1 MEQNKKMYGEIFK
14 EREYRKLIFAT
25 VINRFGDSVD
35 AIAFT
40 WLVYQITHSAAWSA
54 IVFALNTLPNVV
66 VQPFAG
72 AIVEKMNKKHVIIAT
87 HLLRA
92 VIITLFA
99 LLYRAGLVNALVMA
113 IFTLVITTVESF
125 NLPATSAFTIQVVK
139 KEHMTC
145 GMSLNSMLGGAASLA
160 GTGAAGVIIAT
171 AGVFAAMM
179 IDVVT
184 FAVAAVLIS
193 AMKAGRAK
201 VTEVARNEAS
211 KTTSEAG
218 ETENKEQSKI
228 EFFLDGFRYVASS
241 RVICNYGLLAVALNF
256 MLIPINAL
264 QAPIAGEI
272 FKMGGEILSI
282 AGVFAAIGGIAGSAL
297 VPILSQKLS
306 PLKMIMLGTSLL
318 GAGMLGIALGGVFVG
333 NNIACYVDV
342 AASFFI
348 MMVAASIIGGT
359 INIQFMKNADPK
371 YIARAA
377 AVMGACGTACMPV
390 GSLLLSAVIT
400 KISTEVILVLCVI
413 FAIAILAIL
422 VFVKPQM
429 EIEEGS
435 LGIKDEKV
443 SAGLGHQAGILG
455 NSIAEMKA
463 L

>member
-1 MEQNKKMYGEIFK
+1 MEQNRKMYGEIIK
-14 EREYRKLIFAT
+14 EHEYRKLIFAT

-72 AIVEKMNKKHVIIAT
+72 AIVEKMNKKYVIVAT

-125 NLPATSAFTIQVVK
+125 NLPATSAFTMQVVK

-145 GMSLNSMLGGAASLA
+145 GMSLNSMLSSAASLA
-160 GTGAAGVIIAT
+160 GTGAAGIIIAT
-171 AGVFAAMM
+171 AGVSTAMM

-184 FAVAAVLIS
+184 FAVAAALIG
-193 AMKAGRAK
+193 AMKAGRVAI
-201 VTEVARNEAS
+201 TEAAQNEAS
-211 KTTSEAG
+211 KTTSATG
-218 ETENKEQSKI
+218 ETENKIEQSKI

-264 QAPIAGEI
+264 QAPIASEI

-282 AGVFAAIGGIAGSAL
+282 AGAFAAIGGIAGSAF
-297 VPILSQKLS
+297 VPVLSQKLS
-306 PLKMIMLGTSLL
+306 PLKMIMFGTSLL
-318 GAGMLGIALGGVFVG
+318 AAGMLGMACGGVLAG

-390 GSLLLSAVIT
+390 GSLLLSAVVT
-400 KISTEVILVLCVI
+400 KVSTEVILVFCVI
-413 FAIAILAIL
+413 FTIAILAIL

-435 LGIKDEKV
+435 IGIKNEKV
-443 SAGLGHQAGILG
+443 SANLV
-455 NSIAEMKA
+455 
-463 L
+463 

>member
-1 MEQNKKMYGEIFK
+1 MKTSMEASDMEQNRKMYWEIIK

-72 AIVEKMNKKHVIIAT
+72 AIVEKMDKKHVIVAT

-113 IFTLVITTVESF
+113 IFTLIITTVESF

-145 GMSLNSMLGGAASLA
+145 GMSLNSMLSSAASLA

-171 AGVFAAMM
+171 AGVTTAMM

-184 FAVAAVLIS
+184 FGVAAVLIS
-193 AMKAGRAK
+193 AMKAGRVAI
-201 VTEVARNEAS
+201 TEAAQNEAS
-211 KTTSEAG
+211 KTKSEAG
-218 ETENKEQSKI
+218 ETENKKEQSKI
-228 EFFLDGFRYVASS
+228 EFFLDGFRYVANS

-264 QAPIAGEI
+264 QAPIASEI

-282 AGVFAAIGGIAGSAL
+282 AGAFAAIGGIAGSAF
-297 VPILSQKLS
+297 VPVLSQKLS
-306 PLKMIMLGTSLL
+306 PLKMIMFGTSLL
-318 GAGMLGIALGGVFVG
+318 GAGMLGMACGGVFAG

-342 AASFFI
+342 AVSFFI

-390 GSLLLSAVIT
+390 GSLLLSAVVT
-400 KISTEVILVLCVI
+400 KVSTGAILVFCVI

-435 LGIKDEKV
+435 LGIKNEKV
-443 SAGLGHQAGILG
+443 SASLG
-455 NSIAEMKA
+455 
-463 L
+463 

>member
-1 MEQNKKMYGEIFK
+1 MEQNRKMYGEIIK
-14 EREYRKLIFAT
+14 EHEYRKMIFAT

-72 AIVEKMNKKHVIIAT
+72 AIVEKMNKKHVIVAT

-92 VIITLFA
+92 VIIILFV

-125 NLPATSAFTIQVVK
+125 NLPATSAFTMQVVK

-145 GMSLNSMLGGAASLA
+145 GMSLNSMLSSAASLA
-160 GTGAAGVIIAT
+160 GTGAAGMIIAT
-171 AGVFAAMM
+171 AGVSTAMM

-184 FAVAAVLIS
+184 FAVAAALIG
-193 AMKAGRAK
+193 AMKARSVAI
-201 VTEVARNEAS
+201 TEATQNEAS
-211 KTTSEAG
+211 KTTSATG
-218 ETENKEQSKI
+218 ETENKIEQSKI

-256 MLIPINAL
+256 MVIPINAL
-264 QAPIAGEI
+264 QAPIASEI
-272 FKMGGEILSI
+272 FRMGGEILSI
-282 AGVFAAIGGIAGSAL
+282 AGAFAAIGGIAGSAF
-297 VPILSQKLS
+297 VPVLSQKLS
-306 PLKMIMLGTSLL
+306 PLKMIMFGTSLL
-318 GAGMLGIALGGVFVG
+318 AAGMLGMACGGVFAG

-390 GSLLLSAVIT
+390 GSLLLSAVVT
-400 KISTEVILVLCVI
+400 KVSTGAILVFCVI

-435 LGIKDEKV
+435 LGIKNEKV
-443 SAGLGHQAGILG
+443 SASLG
-455 NSIAEMKA
+455 
-463 L
+463 

>member
-1 MEQNKKMYGEIFK
+1 MEQNRKMYGEIFK

-72 AIVEKMNKKHVIIAT
+72 AIVEKMNKKHVIVAT

-125 NLPATSAFTIQVVK
+125 NLPATSAFTMQVVK

-145 GMSLNSMLGGAASLA
+145 GMSLNSMLSSAASLA
-160 GTGAAGVIIAT
+160 GTGAAGIIIAT
-171 AGVFAAMM
+171 AGVSIAMM

-184 FAVAAVLIS
+184 FAVAAALVG
-193 AMKAGRAK
+193 AMKAGRVAI
-201 VTEVARNEAS
+201 TEAAQNEAS
-211 KTTSEAG
+211 KTTSATG
-218 ETENKEQSKI
+218 ETENKIEQSKI

-264 QAPIAGEI
+264 QAPIASEI
-272 FKMGGEILSI
+272 FNMGGEILSI
-282 AGVFAAIGGIAGSAL
+282 AGAFAAIGGIAGSAL
-297 VPILSQKLS
+297 IPVLSQKLS
-306 PLKMIMLGTSLL
+306 PLKMIMFGTSLL
-318 GAGMLGIALGGVFVG
+318 AAGMLGMACGGVFAG
-333 NNIACYVDV
+333 NNIVCYVDV

-390 GSLLLSAVIT
+390 GSLLLSAVVT
-400 KISTEVILVLCVI
+400 KVSTGAILVFCVI

-422 VFVKPQM
+422 VFAKPQM

-435 LGIKDEKV
+435 LGIKNEKV
-443 SAGLGHQAGILG
+443 SANLV
-455 NSIAEMKA
+455 
-463 L
+463 

>member
-1 MEQNKKMYGEIFK
+1 MEQNRKMYGEIIK
-14 EREYRKLIFAT
+14 EHEYRKLIFAT

-72 AIVEKMNKKHVIIAT
+72 AIVEKMNKKHVIVAT

-92 VIITLFA
+92 VIIILFV
-99 LLYRAGLVNALVMA
+99 LLYRAGLVNALIMA

-125 NLPATSAFTIQVVK
+125 NLPATSAFTMQVVK

-145 GMSLNSMLGGAASLA
+145 GMSLNSMLSSAASLA
-160 GTGAAGVIIAT
+160 GTGAAGMIIAT
-171 AGVFAAMM
+171 AGVSTAMM

-184 FAVAAVLIS
+184 FAVAAALIG
-193 AMKAGRAK
+193 AMKARSVAI
-201 VTEVARNEAS
+201 TEATQNEAS
-211 KTTSEAG
+211 KTTSATG
-218 ETENKEQSKI
+218 ETENKIEQSKI

-264 QAPIAGEI
+264 QAPIASEI
-272 FKMGGEILSI
+272 FRMGGEILSI
-282 AGVFAAIGGIAGSAL
+282 AGAFAAIGGIAGSAF
-297 VPILSQKLS
+297 VPVLSQKLS
-306 PLKMIMLGTSLL
+306 PLKMIMFGTSLL
-318 GAGMLGIALGGVFVG
+318 AAGMLGMACGGVFAG

-377 AVMGACGTACMPV
+377 AVMGACGSACMPV
-390 GSLLLSAVIT
+390 GSLLLSAVVT
-400 KISTEVILVLCVI
+400 KVSTGAILVFCVI

-435 LGIKDEKV
+435 LGIKNEKV
-443 SAGLGHQAGILG
+443 SASLG
-455 NSIAEMKA
+455 
-463 L
+463 

>member
-1 MEQNKKMYGEIFK
+1 MEQNRKMYGEIFK

-40 WLVYQITHSAAWSA
+40 WLVYLITKSAAWSA

-72 AIVEKMNKKHVIIAT
+72 AIVEKMDKKNVIVAT

-99 LLYRAGLVNALVMA
+99 FFYRAGLVNAPVMA

-125 NLPATSAFTIQVVK
+125 NLPATSAFTLQVVK

-145 GMSLNSMLGGAASLA
+145 GMSLNSMLSSAASLA
-160 GTGAAGVIIAT
+160 GTGVAGVIIAT
-171 AGVFAAMM
+171 AGVSVAMM

-184 FAVAAVLIS
+184 FAVAAMLIS
-193 AMKAGRAK
+193 AMKAGKTAI
-201 VTEVARNEAS
+201 TEAAPNEVS
-211 KTTSEAG
+211 KEKSATE
-218 ETENKEQSKI
+218 ETENKKEQSKI

-272 FKMGGEILSI
+272 FRMGGEILSI
-282 AGVFAAIGGIAGSAL
+282 AGAFAAIGGIAGSAL
-297 VPILSQKLS
+297 VPVLSQKLS
-306 PLKMIMLGTSLL
+306 PLKMTMLGTSLL
-318 GAGMLGIALGGVFVG
+318 GAGMLGMACGGVFAG

-359 INIQFMKNADPK
+359 INIQFMKNADPE
-371 YIARAA
+371 YIARAS
-377 AVMGACGTACMPV
+377 AVMGACGAACMPV
-390 GSLLLSAVIT
+390 GSLLLSAVVT
-400 KISTEVILVLCVI
+400 RVSTEAILVFCVV
-413 FAIAILAIL
+413 FTIAILAIL
-422 VFVKPQM
+422 VFAKPQM

-435 LGIKDEKV
+435 LGIKNEKV
-443 SAGLGHQAGILG
+443 SADLG
-455 NSIAEMKA
+455 
-463 L
+463 

>member
-1 MEQNKKMYGEIFK
+1 MKTSKEASDMEQNRKMYGEIIK

-66 VQPFAG
+66 IQPFAG
-72 AIVEKMNKKHVIIAT
+72 AIVEKMDKKHVIVAT

-99 LLYRAGLVNALVMA
+99 FLYRAGLVNALVMA

-125 NLPATSAFTIQVVK
+125 NLPATSAFTMQVVK

-145 GMSLNSMLGGAASLA
+145 GMSLNSMLSSAASLA
-160 GTGAAGVIIAT
+160 GTGAAGMIIAT
-171 AGVFAAMM
+171 AGVSTAMM
-179 IDVVT
+179 IDVIT
-184 FAVAAVLIS
+184 FGVAAVLIS
-193 AMKAGRAK
+193 AIKAGRAK
-201 VTEVARNEAS
+201 VTEAAQNEAS
-211 KTTSEAG
+211 KTTSATG
-218 ETENKEQSKI
+218 ETENKIEQSKI

-264 QAPIAGEI
+264 QAPIASEI

-282 AGVFAAIGGIAGSAL
+282 AGAFAAIGGIAGSAL
-297 VPILSQKLS
+297 VPVLSQKLS

-318 GAGMLGIALGGVFVG
+318 GAGTLGMACGGVFAG

-348 MMVAASIIGGT
+348 MMVAASTIGGT

-390 GSLLLSAVIT
+390 GSLLLSVVVT
-400 KISTEVILVLCVI
+400 KVSTEAILVFCVI

-422 VFVKPQM
+422 VFAKPQM

-435 LGIKDEKV
+435 LGIKNEKV
-443 SAGLGHQAGILG
+443 SANLV
-455 NSIAEMKA
+455 
-463 L
+463 

>member
-1 MEQNKKMYGEIFK
+1 MEQNRKMYGEIIK

-72 AIVEKMNKKHVIIAT
+72 AIVEKMDKKHVIVAT

-125 NLPATSAFTIQVVK
+125 NLPATSAFTMQVVK
-139 KEHMTC
+139 KERMTC
-145 GMSLNSMLGGAASLA
+145 GMSLNSMLSSAASLA

-171 AGVFAAMM
+171 AGVSTAMM

-184 FAVAAVLIS
+184 FAVAAALIS

-201 VTEVARNEAS
+201 VTEAAQNEAS
-211 KTTSEAG
+211 KTTSATG
-218 ETENKEQSKI
+218 GTENKIEQSKI

-264 QAPIAGEI
+264 QAPIASEI

-282 AGVFAAIGGIAGSAL
+282 AGAFAAIGGIAGSAL
-297 VPILSQKLS
+297 VPVLSQKLS

-318 GAGMLGIALGGVFVG
+318 GTGMFGMACGGVFAG

-342 AASFFI
+342 AVSFFI

-377 AVMGACGTACMPV
+377 AVMGACGEACMPV
-390 GSLLLSAVIT
+390 GSLLLSVVVT
-400 KISTEVILVLCVI
+400 KVSTEAILVFCVI

-422 VFVKPQM
+422 VFAKPQM

-435 LGIKDEKV
+435 LGIKNEKV
-443 SAGLGHQAGILG
+443 SASLG
-455 NSIAEMKA
+455 
-463 L
+463 

>member
-1 MEQNKKMYGEIFK
+1 MEQNRKMYGEIIK
-14 EREYRKLIFAT
+14 EHEYRKLIFAT

-72 AIVEKMNKKHVIIAT
+72 AIVEKMNKKHVIVAT

-92 VIITLFA
+92 VIIILFV

-125 NLPATSAFTIQVVK
+125 NLPATSAFTMQVVK

-145 GMSLNSMLGGAASLA
+145 GMSLNSMLSSAASLA
-160 GTGAAGVIIAT
+160 GTGAAGMIIAT
-171 AGVFAAMM
+171 AGVSTAMM

-184 FAVAAVLIS
+184 FAVAAALIG
-193 AMKAGRAK
+193 AMKARSVAI
-201 VTEVARNEAS
+201 TEATQNEAS
-211 KTTSEAG
+211 KTTSATG
-218 ETENKEQSKI
+218 ETENKIEQSKI

-264 QAPIAGEI
+264 QAPIASEI
-272 FKMGGEILSI
+272 FRMGGEILSI
-282 AGVFAAIGGIAGSAL
+282 AGAFAAIGGIAGSAF
-297 VPILSQKLS
+297 VPVLSQKLS
-306 PLKMIMLGTSLL
+306 PLKMIMFGTSLL
-318 GAGMLGIALGGVFVG
+318 AAGMLGMACGGVFAG

-390 GSLLLSAVIT
+390 GSLLLSAVVT
-400 KISTEVILVLCVI
+400 KVSTGAILVFCVI

-435 LGIKDEKV
+435 LGIKNEKV
-443 SAGLGHQAGILG
+443 SASLG
-455 NSIAEMKA
+455 
-463 L
+463 

>member
-1 MEQNKKMYGEIFK
+1 MEQNRKMYGEIIK

-72 AIVEKMNKKHVIIAT
+72 AIVEKMNKKHVIVAT

-92 VIITLFA
+92 VIIILFV
-99 LLYRAGLVNALVMA
+99 LIYRAGLVNALVMA

-125 NLPATSAFTIQVVK
+125 NLPATSAFTMQVVK

-145 GMSLNSMLGGAASLA
+145 GMSLNSMLSSAASLA

-171 AGVFAAMM
+171 AGVSTAMM

-184 FAVAAVLIS
+184 FGVAAVLIS

-201 VTEVARNEAS
+201 VTEAAQNEAS
-211 KTTSEAG
+211 KTTSATG
-218 ETENKEQSKI
+218 ETENKIEQSKI

-264 QAPIAGEI
+264 QAPIASEI
-272 FKMGGEILSI
+272 FRMGGEILSI
-282 AGVFAAIGGIAGSAL
+282 AGAFAAIGGIAGSAL
-297 VPILSQKLS
+297 VPVLSQKLS

-318 GAGMLGIALGGVFVG
+318 GAGMLGMACGGVLAG

-390 GSLLLSAVIT
+390 GSLLLSAVVT
-400 KISTEVILVLCVI
+400 KVSTEAILVFCVI

-435 LGIKDEKV
+435 LGIKNEKV
-443 SAGLGHQAGILG
+443 SANLV
-455 NSIAEMKA
+455 
-463 L
+463 

>member
-1 MEQNKKMYGEIFK
+1 MEQNRKMYGEIIK

-72 AIVEKMNKKHVIIAT
+72 AIVEKMNKKHVIVAT

-92 VIITLFA
+92 VIIILFV

-125 NLPATSAFTIQVVK
+125 NLPATSAFTMQVVK

-145 GMSLNSMLGGAASLA
+145 GMSLNSMLSSAASLA
-160 GTGAAGVIIAT
+160 GTGAAGMIIAT
-171 AGVFAAMM
+171 AGVTTAMM

-184 FAVAAVLIS
+184 FGVAAALIG
-193 AMKAGRAK
+193 AMKARSVAI
-201 VTEVARNEAS
+201 TEATQNEAS
-211 KTTSEAG
+211 KTTSATG
-218 ETENKEQSKI
+218 ETENKIEQSKI

-264 QAPIAGEI
+264 QAPIASEI
-272 FKMGGEILSI
+272 FRMGGEILSI
-282 AGVFAAIGGIAGSAL
+282 AGAFAAIGGIAGSAF
-297 VPILSQKLS
+297 VPVLSQKLS
-306 PLKMIMLGTSLL
+306 PLKMIMFGTSLL
-318 GAGMLGIALGGVFVG
+318 AAGMLGMACGGVFAG

-390 GSLLLSAVIT
+390 GSLLLSAVVT
-400 KISTEVILVLCVI
+400 KVSTGAILVFCVI

-429 EIEEGS
+429 EIEEGY
-435 LGIKDEKV
+435 LRIKNEKV
-443 SAGLGHQAGILG
+443 SASLG
-455 NSIAEMKA
+455 
-463 L
+463 

>member
-1 MEQNKKMYGEIFK
+1 MEQNKKMYGEIIK

-25 VINRFGDSVD
+25 VVNRFGDSVD

-72 AIVEKMNKKHVIIAT
+72 AIVEKMDKKHVIVAT

-145 GMSLNSMLGGAASLA
+145 GMSLNSMLSSAASLA

-171 AGVFAAMM
+171 AGVSAAMM

-184 FAVAAVLIS
+184 FGVAAVLIS

-201 VTEVARNEAS
+201 VIEEAQNEAS
-211 KTTSEAG
+211 KTKPAIG
-218 ETENKEQSKI
+218 ETENKKEQSKI
-228 EFFLDGFRYVASS
+228 EFFLDGFRYVANS

-264 QAPIAGEI
+264 QAPIAREI

-282 AGVFAAIGGIAGSAL
+282 AGAFAAIGGIAGSAL
-297 VPILSQKLS
+297 VPVLSQKLS

-318 GAGMLGIALGGVFVG
+318 GAGMLGMACGGVFVG

-342 AASFFI
+342 AASFFV

-377 AVMGACGTACMPV
+377 AVMGACGEACMPV
-390 GSLLLSAVIT
+390 GSLLLSAVVT
-400 KISTEVILVLCVI
+400 KVSIEAILVFCVI

-435 LGIKDEKV
+435 LGIKNEKV
-443 SAGLGHQAGILG
+443 SANLV
-455 NSIAEMKA
+455 
-463 L
+463 

>member
-1 MEQNKKMYGEIFK
+1 MKTSKEASDMEQNRKMYGEIIK

-72 AIVEKMNKKHVIIAT
+72 AIVEKMDKKHVIVAT
-87 HLLRA
+87 HLFRA

-125 NLPATSAFTIQVVK
+125 NLPATSAFTMQVVK

-145 GMSLNSMLGGAASLA
+145 GMSLNSMLSSAASLA

-171 AGVFAAMM
+171 AGVSTAMM

-184 FAVAAVLIS
+184 FAVAAALIG

-201 VTEVARNEAS
+201 VTEAAQNEAS
-211 KTTSEAG
+211 KITSATG
-218 ETENKEQSKI
+218 ETENKIEQSKI

-264 QAPIAGEI
+264 QAPIASEI

-282 AGVFAAIGGIAGSAL
+282 AGAFAAIGGIAGSAL
-297 VPILSQKLS
+297 VPVLSQKLS

-318 GAGMLGIALGGVFVG
+318 GAGMLGMACGGVFVG

-348 MMVAASIIGGT
+348 MMVAASTIGGT

-377 AVMGACGTACMPV
+377 AVMGACGEACMPV
-390 GSLLLSAVIT
+390 GSLLLSAVVT
-400 KISTEVILVLCVI
+400 KVSTEAILVFCVI

-422 VFVKPQM
+422 VFAKPQM

-435 LGIKDEKV
+435 LGIKNEKV
-443 SAGLGHQAGILG
+443 SASLG
-455 NSIAEMKA
+455 
-463 L
+463 

>member
-1 MEQNKKMYGEIFK
+1 MEQNRKMYGEIIK

-72 AIVEKMNKKHVIIAT
+72 AIVEKMDKKHVIIAT

-92 VIITLFA
+92 VIITLFV

-125 NLPATSAFTIQVVK
+125 NLPATSAFTMQVVK

-145 GMSLNSMLGGAASLA
+145 GMSLNSMLSSAASLA

-171 AGVFAAMM
+171 AGVTTAMM

-184 FAVAAVLIS
+184 FGVAAVLIS

-201 VTEVARNEAS
+201 VTEAAQNEAS

-218 ETENKEQSKI
+218 ETENKKEQSKI

-264 QAPIAGEI
+264 QAPIASEI

-282 AGVFAAIGGIAGSAL
+282 AGAFAAIGGIAGSAF
-297 VPILSQKLS
+297 VPVLSQKLS
-306 PLKMIMLGTSLL
+306 PLKMIMFGTSLL
-318 GAGMLGIALGGVFVG
+318 GAGMLGMACGGVFAG

-390 GSLLLSAVIT
+390 GSLLLSAVVT
-400 KISTEVILVLCVI
+400 KVSTGAILVFCVI

-435 LGIKDEKV
+435 LRIKNEKV
-443 SAGLGHQAGILG
+443 SASLG
-455 NSIAEMKA
+455 
-463 L
+463 

>member
-1 MEQNKKMYGEIFK
+1 MEQNKKMYGEIIK

-72 AIVEKMNKKHVIIAT
+72 AIVEKMDKKHVIVAT

-145 GMSLNSMLGGAASLA
+145 GMSLNSMLSSAASLA

-171 AGVFAAMM
+171 AGVTTAMM

-184 FAVAAVLIS
+184 FGVAAVLIS
-193 AMKAGRAK
+193 AMKAGRVAI
-201 VTEVARNEAS
+201 TEAAQNEAS

-218 ETENKEQSKI
+218 ETENKKEQSKI
-228 EFFLDGFRYVASS
+228 EFFLDGFRYVANS

-264 QAPIAGEI
+264 QAPIASEI

-282 AGVFAAIGGIAGSAL
+282 AGAFAAIGGIAGSAL
-297 VPILSQKLS
+297 VPVLSQKLS

-318 GAGMLGIALGGVFVG
+318 GAGMLGMACGGVFVG

-342 AASFFI
+342 AASFFV

-390 GSLLLSAVIT
+390 GSLLLSAVVT
-400 KISTEVILVLCVI
+400 KVSTGAILVFCVI

-435 LGIKDEKV
+435 LGIKNEKV
-443 SAGLGHQAGILG
+443 SANLV
-455 NSIAEMKA
+455 
-463 L
+463 

>member
-72 AIVEKMNKKHVIIAT
+72 AIVEKMNKKHVIVAT
-87 HLLRA
+87 HILRA

-99 LLYRAGLVNALVMA
+99 LLYKAGIANALIMA

-125 NLPATSAFTIQVVK
+125 NLPATTAFTIQVVK

-145 GMSLNSMLGGAASLA
+145 GMSLNSMLSSAASLA

-171 AGVFAAMM
+171 TGVTSAMM
-179 IDVVT
+179 IDVAT
-184 FAVAAVLIS
+184 FAVAAVLIG
-193 AMKAGRAK
+193 AMKAGKAAQK
-201 VTEVARNEAS
+201 ELEKTALQNEPQNASSQNEAPES
-211 KTTSEAG
+211 AP
-218 ETENKEQSKI
+218 ENKASANAKEQSKL
-228 EFFLDGFRYVASS
+228 EFFLDGFKYVASS

-264 QAPIAGEI
+264 QAPIASEI

-282 AGVFAAIGGIAGSAL
+282 AGAFAAIGGIAGSAL
-297 VPILSQKLS
+297 VPVLSQKLS
-306 PLKMIMLGTSLL
+306 PLKMIMLGTAML
-318 GAGMLGIALGGVFVG
+318 GLGMLGIACGGFFVG
-333 NNIACYVDV
+333 NSITCYIDV
-342 AASFFI
+342 AVSFFI
-348 MMVAASIIGGT
+348 MMVAASTIGGP

-371 YIARAA
+371 
-377 AVMGACGTACMPV
+377 
-390 GSLLLSAVIT
+390 
-400 KISTEVILVLCVI
+400 
-413 FAIAILAIL
+413 
-422 VFVKPQM
+422 
-429 EIEEGS
+429 
-435 LGIKDEKV
+435 
-443 SAGLGHQAGILG
+443 
-455 NSIAEMKA
+455 
-463 L
+463 

>member
-1 MEQNKKMYGEIFK
+1 MEQNKKMYGEIIK

-72 AIVEKMNKKHVIIAT
+72 AIVEKMDKKHVIVAT

-145 GMSLNSMLGGAASLA
+145 GMSLNSMLSSAASLA

-171 AGVFAAMM
+171 AGVSAAMM
-179 IDVVT
+179 IDVIT
-184 FAVAAVLIS
+184 FGVAAVLIS
-193 AMKAGRAK
+193 AMKAGRVAI
-201 VTEVARNEAS
+201 TEAAQNEAS

-218 ETENKEQSKI
+218 ETENKKEQSKI
-228 EFFLDGFRYVASS
+228 EFFLDGFRYVANS

-264 QAPIAGEI
+264 QAPIASEI

-282 AGVFAAIGGIAGSAL
+282 AGAFAAIGGIAGSAL
-297 VPILSQKLS
+297 VPVLSQKLS

-318 GAGMLGIALGGVFVG
+318 GAGMLGMACGGVFVG

-342 AASFFI
+342 AASFFV

-390 GSLLLSAVIT
+390 GSLLLSAVVT
-400 KISTEVILVLCVI
+400 KVSTGAILVFCVI

-435 LGIKDEKV
+435 LGIKNEKV
-443 SAGLGHQAGILG
+443 SASLG
-455 NSIAEMKA
+455 
-463 L
+463 

>member
-1 MEQNKKMYGEIFK
+1 MEQNRKMYGEIIK

-72 AIVEKMNKKHVIIAT
+72 AIVEKMNKKHVIVAT

-92 VIITLFA
+92 VIITLFV

-145 GMSLNSMLGGAASLA
+145 GMSLNSMLSSAASLA

-171 AGVFAAMM
+171 AGVSAAMM

-184 FAVAAVLIS
+184 FGVAAVLIS

-201 VTEVARNEAS
+201 VTETAQNEAS

-218 ETENKEQSKI
+218 EKENKKEQSKI

-264 QAPIAGEI
+264 QAPIASEI

-282 AGVFAAIGGIAGSAL
+282 AGAFAAIGGIAGSAF
-297 VPILSQKLS
+297 VPVLSQKLS
-306 PLKMIMLGTSLL
+306 PLKMIMFGTSLL
-318 GAGMLGIALGGVFVG
+318 GAGMLGMACGGVFVG

-390 GSLLLSAVIT
+390 GSLLLSAVVT
-400 KISTEVILVLCVI
+400 KVSTEAILVFCVI

-435 LGIKDEKV
+435 LRIKNEKV
-443 SAGLGHQAGILG
+443 SASLG
-455 NSIAEMKA
+455 
-463 L
+463 

>member
-1 MEQNKKMYGEIFK
+1 MEQNRKMYGEIIK

-66 VQPFAG
+66 IQPFAG
-72 AIVEKMNKKHVIIAT
+72 AIVEKMDKKHVIVAT

-99 LLYRAGLVNALVMA
+99 FLYRAGLVNALAMA

-125 NLPATSAFTIQVVK
+125 NLPATSAFTMQVVK

-145 GMSLNSMLGGAASLA
+145 GMSLNSMLSSAASLA

-171 AGVFAAMM
+171 AGVSTAMM

-184 FAVAAVLIS
+184 FGAAAVLIS

-201 VTEVARNEAS
+201 VTEAAQNEAS
-211 KTTSEAG
+211 KTTSATG
-218 ETENKEQSKI
+218 ETENKIEQSKI

-264 QAPIAGEI
+264 QAPIASEI

-282 AGVFAAIGGIAGSAL
+282 AGAFAAIGGIAGSAL
-297 VPILSQKLS
+297 VPVLSQKLS

-318 GAGMLGIALGGVFVG
+318 GAGMLGMVCGGVFAG

-390 GSLLLSAVIT
+390 GSLLLSAVVT
-400 KISTEVILVLCVI
+400 KVSTGAILVFCVI

-422 VFVKPQM
+422 VFAKPQM

-435 LGIKDEKV
+435 LGIKNEKV
-443 SAGLGHQAGILG
+443 SANLV
-455 NSIAEMKA
+455 
-463 L
+463 

>member
-1 MEQNKKMYGEIFK
+1 MKTSKEASGMEQNKKMYGEILK
-14 EREYRKLIFAT
+14 EREYRKLIFAA

-72 AIVEKMNKKHVIIAT
+72 AIVEKLNKKHVIVAT
-87 HLLRA
+87 HILRA
-92 VIITLFA
+92 AIITLFA
-99 LLYRAGLVNALVMA
+99 ILYKAGMVNALIMA
-113 IFTLVITTVESF
+113 IFTLIITTVESF
-125 NLPATSAFTIQVVK
+125 NLPATSAFTLQVVK

-145 GMSLNSMLGGAASLA
+145 GMSLNSMLSSAASLA

-171 AGVFAAMM
+171 AGVSTAMM

-184 FAVAAVLIS
+184 FVLAAVLIG
-193 AMKAGRAK
+193 AMKTGLAAQK
-201 VTEVARNEAS
+201 KEAEAS
-211 KTTSEAG
+211 IQKNAPEDK
-218 ETENKEQSKI
+218 KEESKL
-228 EFFLDGFRYVASS
+228 EFFLDGFKYVASS

-264 QAPIAGEI
+264 QAPIASEI
-272 FKMGGEILSI
+272 FQMGGEILSI
-282 AGVFAAIGGIAGSAL
+282 AGAFAAIGGIAGSAL
-297 VPILSQKLS
+297 VPVLSQKLS
-306 PLKMIMLGTSLL
+306 PLKMIMLGTAAL
-318 GAGMLGIALGGVFVG
+318 GAGMFGIACGGFFAG
-333 NNIACYVDV
+333 NNIVCYVDV

-390 GSLLLSAVIT
+390 GSILLSAVVA
-400 KISTEVILVLCVI
+400 KVSTESILIFCVI
-413 FAIAILAIL
+413 FAVAVFAVLAL
-422 VFVKPQM
+422 AKPQM

-435 LGIKDEKV
+435 LGIDNEKF
-443 SAGLGHQAGILG
+443 SA
-455 NSIAEMKA
+455 SIG
-463 L
+463 

>member
-1 MEQNKKMYGEIFK
+1 MEQNRKMYGEIIK

-72 AIVEKMNKKHVIIAT
+72 AIVEKMDKKHVIVAT

-99 LLYRAGLVNALVMA
+99 LLYRAGLVNALAMA

-125 NLPATSAFTIQVVK
+125 NLPATSAFTMQVVK

-145 GMSLNSMLGGAASLA
+145 GMSLNSMLSSAASLA

-171 AGVFAAMM
+171 AGVSTAMM

-184 FAVAAVLIS
+184 FAVAAALIS
-193 AMKAGRAK
+193 AMKAGRVK
-201 VTEVARNEAS
+201 VTEAAQNEAS

-218 ETENKEQSKI
+218 ETENKKEQSKI

-264 QAPIAGEI
+264 QAPIASEI

-282 AGVFAAIGGIAGSAL
+282 AGAFAAIGGIAGSAL
-297 VPILSQKLS
+297 VPVLSQKLS

-318 GAGMLGIALGGVFVG
+318 GAGMLGMACGGVFVG

-348 MMVAASIIGGT
+348 MMVAASTIGGT

-390 GSLLLSAVIT
+390 GSFLLSAVVT
-400 KISTEVILVLCVI
+400 KVSTEAILVFCVI

-422 VFVKPQM
+422 VFAKPQM

-435 LGIKDEKV
+435 LGIKNEKV
-443 SAGLGHQAGILG
+443 SASLG
-455 NSIAEMKA
+455 
-463 L
+463 

>member
-1 MEQNKKMYGEIFK
+1 MEQNRKMYGEIIK

-72 AIVEKMNKKHVIIAT
+72 AIVEKMDKKHVIVAT

-145 GMSLNSMLGGAASLA
+145 GMSLNSMLSSAVSLA

-171 AGVFAAMM
+171 AGVTAAMM

-184 FAVAAVLIS
+184 FGVAAVLIS

-201 VTEVARNEAS
+201 VTEATQNEAS
-211 KTTSEAG
+211 KTTSGAG
-218 ETENKEQSKI
+218 EKENKKEQSKI
-228 EFFLDGFRYVASS
+228 EFFLDGFRYVAGS

-264 QAPIAGEI
+264 QAPIASEI

-282 AGVFAAIGGIAGSAL
+282 AGAFAAIGGIAGSAL
-297 VPILSQKLS
+297 VPVLSQKLS

-318 GAGMLGIALGGVFVG
+318 GAGMLGMACGGVFAG

-390 GSLLLSAVIT
+390 GSLLLSAVVT
-400 KISTEVILVLCVI
+400 KVSTEAILVFCVI

-435 LGIKDEKV
+435 LGIKNEKV
-443 SAGLGHQAGILG
+443 SASLG
-455 NSIAEMKA
+455 
-463 L
+463 

>member
-1 MEQNKKMYGEIFK
+1 MEQNRKMYGEIIK

-66 VQPFAG
+66 IQPFAG
-72 AIVEKMNKKHVIIAT
+72 AIVEKMDKKHVIVAT

-99 LLYRAGLVNALVMA
+99 FLYRAGLVNALAMA

-125 NLPATSAFTIQVVK
+125 NLPATSAFTMQVVK

-145 GMSLNSMLGGAASLA
+145 GMSLNSMLSSAASLA

-171 AGVFAAMM
+171 AGVSTAMM

-184 FAVAAVLIS
+184 FGVAAVLIS

-201 VTEVARNEAS
+201 VTEAAQNEAS
-211 KTTSEAG
+211 KTTSATG
-218 ETENKEQSKI
+218 ETENKIEQSKI

-264 QAPIAGEI
+264 QAPIASEI

-282 AGVFAAIGGIAGSAL
+282 AGAFAAIGGIAGSAL
-297 VPILSQKLS
+297 VPVLSQKLS

-318 GAGMLGIALGGVFVG
+318 GAGMLGMACGGVLAG

-390 GSLLLSAVIT
+390 GSLLLSAVVT
-400 KISTEVILVLCVI
+400 KVSTGAILVFCVI

-422 VFVKPQM
+422 VFAKPQM

-435 LGIKDEKV
+435 LGIKNEKV
-443 SAGLGHQAGILG
+443 SANLV
-455 NSIAEMKA
+455 
-463 L
+463 

>member
-1 MEQNKKMYGEIFK
+1 MEQNRKMYGEIIK

-66 VQPFAG
+66 IQPFAG
-72 AIVEKMNKKHVIIAT
+72 AVVEKMDKKHVIVVT

-92 VIITLFA
+92 VIITLFT

-113 IFTLVITTVESF
+113 IFTLVITTLESF

-145 GMSLNSMLGGAASLA
+145 GMSLNSMLSSAASLA
-160 GTGAAGVIIAT
+160 GTGAAGMIIAT
-171 AGVFAAMM
+171 AGVSTAMM

-184 FAVAAVLIS
+184 FAVAAALIG
-193 AMKAGRAK
+193 AMKAGRVAI
-201 VTEVARNEAS
+201 TEAAQNEAS
-211 KTTSEAG
+211 KTTSATG
-218 ETENKEQSKI
+218 EKENKIEQSKI

-264 QAPIAGEI
+264 QAPIASEI
-272 FKMGGEILSI
+272 FRMGGEILSI
-282 AGVFAAIGGIAGSAL
+282 AGAFAAIGGIAGSAF
-297 VPILSQKLS
+297 VPVLSQKLS
-306 PLKMIMLGTSLL
+306 PLKMIMFGTSLL
-318 GAGMLGIALGGVFVG
+318 AAGMLGMACGGVFAG

-390 GSLLLSAVIT
+390 GSLLLSAVVT
-400 KISTEVILVLCVI
+400 KVSTGAILVFCVI

-435 LGIKDEKV
+435 LGIKNEKV
-443 SAGLGHQAGILG
+443 SASLG
-455 NSIAEMKA
+455 
-463 L
+463 

>member
-1 MEQNKKMYGEIFK
+1 MEQNRKMYGEIIK
-14 EREYRKLIFAT
+14 EHEYRKLIFAT

-72 AIVEKMNKKHVIIAT
+72 AIVEKMNKKHVIVAT

-92 VIITLFA
+92 VIIILFV

-125 NLPATSAFTIQVVK
+125 NLPATSAFTMQVVK

-145 GMSLNSMLGGAASLA
+145 GMSLNSMLSSAASLA
-160 GTGAAGVIIAT
+160 GTGAAGMIIAT
-171 AGVFAAMM
+171 AGVSTAMM

-184 FAVAAVLIS
+184 FAVAAALIG
-193 AMKAGRAK
+193 AMKARSVAI
-201 VTEVARNEAS
+201 TEATQNEAS
-211 KTTSEAG
+211 KTTSATG
-218 ETENKEQSKI
+218 ETENKIEQSKI

-264 QAPIAGEI
+264 QAPIASEI
-272 FKMGGEILSI
+272 FRMGGEILSI
-282 AGVFAAIGGIAGSAL
+282 AGAFAAIGGIAGSAF
-297 VPILSQKLS
+297 VPVLSQKLS
-306 PLKMIMLGTSLL
+306 PLKMIMFGTSLL
-318 GAGMLGIALGGVFVG
+318 AAGMLGMACGGVFAG

-377 AVMGACGTACMPV
+377 AVMGACGSACMPV
-390 GSLLLSAVIT
+390 GSLLLSAVVT
-400 KISTEVILVLCVI
+400 KVSTVAILVFCVI

-435 LGIKDEKV
+435 LGIKNEKV
-443 SAGLGHQAGILG
+443 SASLG
-455 NSIAEMKA
+455 
-463 L
+463 

>member
-1 MEQNKKMYGEIFK
+1 
-14 EREYRKLIFAT
+14 
-25 VINRFGDSVD
+25 
-35 AIAFT
+35 
-40 WLVYQITHSAAWSA
+40 
-54 IVFALNTLPNVV
+54 VV

-72 AIVEKMNKKHVIIAT
+72 AIVEKMDKKHVIVAT

-92 VIITLFA
+92 VIITSFA

-145 GMSLNSMLGGAASLA
+145 GMSLNSMLSSAASLA

-171 AGVFAAMM
+171 AGVTTAMM

-184 FAVAAVLIS
+184 FGVAAVLIS
-193 AMKAGRAK
+193 AMKAGRVAI
-201 VTEVARNEAS
+201 TEAAQNEAS

-218 ETENKEQSKI
+218 ETENKKEQSKI
-228 EFFLDGFRYVASS
+228 EFFLDGFRYVANS

-264 QAPIAGEI
+264 QAPIASEI

-282 AGVFAAIGGIAGSAL
+282 AGAFAAIGGIAGSAL
-297 VPILSQKLS
+297 VPVLSQKLS
-306 PLKMIMLGTSLL
+306 PLKMIMLGTATL
-318 GAGMLGIALGGVFVG
+318 GAGMLGIACGGFFVG
-333 NNIACYVDV
+333 NSIACYVDV

-348 MMVAASIIGGT
+348 IMVAASTIGGT

-390 GSLLLSAVIT
+390 GSILLSAVVA
-400 KISTEVILVLCVI
+400 KVSTESILIFCVIYAATI
-413 FAIAILAIL
+413 FAILAL
-422 VFVKPQM
+422 VKPQM

-435 LGIKDEKV
+435 LGIKSEKF
-443 SAGLGHQAGILG
+443 SE
-455 NSIAEMKA
+455 SIG
-463 L
+463 

>member
-1 MEQNKKMYGEIFK
+1 MEQNKKMYGEIIK

-72 AIVEKMNKKHVIIAT
+72 AIVEKMDKKHVIVAT

-145 GMSLNSMLGGAASLA
+145 GMSLNSMLSSAASLA

-171 AGVFAAMM
+171 AGVPAAMM

-184 FAVAAVLIS
+184 FGVAAVLIS

-201 VTEVARNEAS
+201 VTEAAQNEAS
-211 KTTSEAG
+211 KTTSGAG
-218 ETENKEQSKI
+218 EKENKKEQSKI
-228 EFFLDGFRYVASS
+228 EFFLDGFRYVAGS

-264 QAPIAGEI
+264 QAPIASEI

-282 AGVFAAIGGIAGSAL
+282 AGAFAAIGGIAGSAL
-297 VPILSQKLS
+297 VPVLSQKLS
-306 PLKMIMLGTSLL
+306 PLKMIMFGTSLL
-318 GAGMLGIALGGVFVG
+318 GAGMLGMACGGVFVG

-390 GSLLLSAVIT
+390 GSLLLSAVVT
-400 KISTEVILVLCVI
+400 KVSTEAILVFCVI

-435 LGIKDEKV
+435 LGIKNEKV
-443 SAGLGHQAGILG
+443 SASLG
-455 NSIAEMKA
+455 
-463 L
+463 

>member
-1 MEQNKKMYGEIFK
+1 MEQNRKMYGEIIK
-14 EREYRKLIFAT
+14 EHEYRKLIFAT

-72 AIVEKMNKKHVIIAT
+72 AIVEKMNKKHVIVAT

-92 VIITLFA
+92 VIIILFV

-125 NLPATSAFTIQVVK
+125 NLPATSAFTMQVVK

-145 GMSLNSMLGGAASLA
+145 GMSLNSMLSSAASLA
-160 GTGAAGVIIAT
+160 GTGAAGMIIAT
-171 AGVFAAMM
+171 AGVSTAMM

-184 FAVAAVLIS
+184 FAVAAALIG
-193 AMKAGRAK
+193 AMKAGRVAI
-201 VTEVARNEAS
+201 TEAAQNEAS
-211 KTTSEAG
+211 KTTSATG
-218 ETENKEQSKI
+218 ETENKIEQSKI

-264 QAPIAGEI
+264 QAPIASEI
-272 FKMGGEILSI
+272 FRMGGEILSI
-282 AGVFAAIGGIAGSAL
+282 AGAFAAIGGIAGSAF
-297 VPILSQKLS
+297 VPVLSQKLS
-306 PLKMIMLGTSLL
+306 PLKMIMFGTSLL
-318 GAGMLGIALGGVFVG
+318 AAGMLGMACGGVFAG

-390 GSLLLSAVIT
+390 GSLLLSAVVT
-400 KISTEVILVLCVI
+400 KVSTGAILVFCVI

-435 LGIKDEKV
+435 LGIKNEKV
-443 SAGLGHQAGILG
+443 SASLG
-455 NSIAEMKA
+455 
-463 L
+463 

>member
-1 MEQNKKMYGEIFK
+1 MEQNKKMYGEIIK

-72 AIVEKMNKKHVIIAT
+72 AIVEKMDKKHVIVGT

-145 GMSLNSMLGGAASLA
+145 GMSLNSMLSSAASLA
-160 GTGAAGVIIAT
+160 GTGAAGVIIAI
-171 AGVFAAMM
+171 AGVTTAMM

-184 FAVAAVLIS
+184 FGVAAVLIS
-193 AMKAGRAK
+193 AMKAGRVAI
-201 VTEVARNEAS
+201 TEAAQNEAS

-218 ETENKEQSKI
+218 ETENKKEQSKI
-228 EFFLDGFRYVASS
+228 EFFLDGFRYVANS

-264 QAPIAGEI
+264 QAPIASEI

-282 AGVFAAIGGIAGSAL
+282 AGAFAAIGGIAGSAL
-297 VPILSQKLS
+297 VPVLSQKLS
-306 PLKMIMLGTSLL
+306 PLKMIMLGTATL
-318 GAGMLGIALGGVFVG
+318 GAGMLGIACGGFFVG
-333 NNIACYVDV
+333 NSIACYVDV

-348 MMVAASIIGGT
+348 IMVAASTIGGT

-390 GSLLLSAVIT
+390 GSILLSAVVA
-400 KISTEVILVLCVI
+400 KVSTESILIFCVIYAATI
-413 FAIAILAIL
+413 FAILAL
-422 VFVKPQM
+422 VKPQM

-435 LGIKDEKV
+435 LGIKSEKF
-443 SAGLGHQAGILG
+443 SA
-455 NSIAEMKA
+455 SIG
-463 L
+463 

>member
-1 MEQNKKMYGEIFK
+1 MEQNRKMYGEIIK
-14 EREYRKLIFAT
+14 EREYRKMIFAT

-72 AIVEKMNKKHVIIAT
+72 AIVEKMDKKHVIVAT

-145 GMSLNSMLGGAASLA
+145 GMSLNSMLSRAASLA

-171 AGVFAAMM
+171 AGASTAMM
-179 IDVVT
+179 IDVAT
-184 FAVAAVLIS
+184 FAVAAVFIG
-193 AMKAGRAK
+193 AMKAGRAAINDETQDDTTQLK
-201 VTEVARNEAS
+201 AHEVAS
-211 KTTSEAG
+211 LTGK
-218 ETENKEQSKI
+218 TENKKEQSKL
-228 EFFLDGFRYVASS
+228 EFFLDGFRYVANS

-264 QAPIAGEI
+264 QAPIASEI

-282 AGVFAAIGGIAGSAL
+282 AGAFAAIGGIAGSAF
-297 VPILSQKLS
+297 VPVLSQKLS

-318 GAGMLGIALGGVFVG
+318 GAGMLGMSCGGVFVG
-333 NNIACYVDV
+333 NNIACSMDV

-377 AVMGACGTACMPV
+377 AVMGACGEACMPV
-390 GSLLLSAVIT
+390 GSLLLSAVVT
-400 KISTEVILVLCVI
+400 KVSIEAILVFCVI

-435 LGIKDEKV
+435 LGIKNEKV
-443 SAGLGHQAGILG
+443 SANLG
-455 NSIAEMKA
+455 
-463 L
+463 

>member
-1 MEQNKKMYGEIFK
+1 MEQNRKMYGEIIK
-14 EREYRKLIFAT
+14 EHEYRKLIFAT

-72 AIVEKMNKKHVIIAT
+72 AIVEKMNKKHVIVAT

-92 VIITLFA
+92 VIIILFV

-125 NLPATSAFTIQVVK
+125 NLPATSAFTMQVVK

-145 GMSLNSMLGGAASLA
+145 GMSLNSMLSSAASLA

-171 AGVFAAMM
+171 AGVSTAMM

-184 FAVAAVLIS
+184 FAVAAALIG
-193 AMKAGRAK
+193 AMKAGRVAI
-201 VTEVARNEAS
+201 TEAAQNEAS
-211 KTTSEAG
+211 KTTSATG
-218 ETENKEQSKI
+218 ETENKIEQSKI

-264 QAPIAGEI
+264 QAPIASEI
-272 FKMGGEILSI
+272 FRMGGEILSI
-282 AGVFAAIGGIAGSAL
+282 AGAFAAIGGIAGSAF
-297 VPILSQKLS
+297 VPVLSQKLS
-306 PLKMIMLGTSLL
+306 PLKMIMFGTSLL
-318 GAGMLGIALGGVFVG
+318 AAGMLGMACGGVFAG

-390 GSLLLSAVIT
+390 GSLLLSAVVT
-400 KISTEVILVLCVI
+400 KVSTGAILVFCVI

-435 LGIKDEKV
+435 LGIKNEKV
-443 SAGLGHQAGILG
+443 SASLG
-455 NSIAEMKA
+455 
-463 L
+463 

>member
-1 MEQNKKMYGEIFK
+1 MEQNRKMYGEIIK

-72 AIVEKMNKKHVIIAT
+72 AIVEKMDKKHVIVAT

-145 GMSLNSMLGGAASLA
+145 GMSLNSMLSSAASLA

-171 AGVFAAMM
+171 AGVSAAMM

-184 FAVAAVLIS
+184 FGVAAVLIS

-201 VTEVARNEAS
+201 VTEAAQNEAS

-218 ETENKEQSKI
+218 EKENKKEQSKI
-228 EFFLDGFRYVASS
+228 EFFLDGFRYVAGS

-264 QAPIAGEI
+264 QAPIASEI

-282 AGVFAAIGGIAGSAL
+282 AGAFAAIGGIAGSAF
-297 VPILSQKLS
+297 VPVLSQKLS
-306 PLKMIMLGTSLL
+306 PLKMIMFGTSLL
-318 GAGMLGIALGGVFVG
+318 GAGMLGMACGGVFAG

-390 GSLLLSAVIT
+390 GSLLLSAVVT
-400 KISTEVILVLCVI
+400 KVSTEAILVFCVI

-435 LGIKDEKV
+435 LGIKNEKV
-443 SAGLGHQAGILG
+443 SASLG
-455 NSIAEMKA
+455 
-463 L
+463 

>member
-1 MEQNKKMYGEIFK
+1 MEQNRKMYGEIIK

-66 VQPFAG
+66 IQPFAG
-72 AIVEKMNKKHVIIAT
+72 AIVEKMDKKHVIVAT

-92 VIITLFA
+92 VIITFFA

-125 NLPATSAFTIQVVK
+125 NLPATSAFTMQVVK

-145 GMSLNSMLGGAASLA
+145 GMSLNSMLSSAASLA

-171 AGVFAAMM
+171 AGVSAAMM

-184 FAVAAVLIS
+184 FGVAAVLIS

-201 VTEVARNEAS
+201 VTKAAQNEAS

-218 ETENKEQSKI
+218 ETENKKEQSKI

-264 QAPIAGEI
+264 QAPIASEI
-272 FKMGGEILSI
+272 FRMGGEILSI
-282 AGVFAAIGGIAGSAL
+282 AGAFAAIGGIAGSAL
-297 VPILSQKLS
+297 VPVLSQKLS
-306 PLKMIMLGTSLL
+306 PLKMIMFGTSLL
-318 GAGMLGIALGGVFVG
+318 GAGMLGMACGGVFVG
-333 NNIACYVDV
+333 KNIACYVDV
-342 AASFFI
+342 AVSFFI

-390 GSLLLSAVIT
+390 GSLLLSAVVT
-400 KISTEVILVLCVI
+400 KVSTGAILVFCVI

-435 LGIKDEKV
+435 LGIKNEKV
-443 SAGLGHQAGILG
+443 SANLV
-455 NSIAEMKA
+455 
-463 L
+463 

>member
-1 MEQNKKMYGEIFK
+1 MEQNKKMYGEIIK

-72 AIVEKMNKKHVIIAT
+72 AIVEKMDKKHVIVAT

-145 GMSLNSMLGGAASLA
+145 GMSLNSMLSSAASLA

-171 AGVFAAMM
+171 AGVTTAMM

-184 FAVAAVLIS
+184 FGVAAVLIS
-193 AMKAGRAK
+193 AMKAGRVAI
-201 VTEVARNEAS
+201 TEAAQNEAS

-218 ETENKEQSKI
+218 ETENKKEQSKI
-228 EFFLDGFRYVASS
+228 EFFLDGFRYVANS

-264 QAPIAGEI
+264 QAPIASEI

-282 AGVFAAIGGIAGSAL
+282 AGAFAAIGGIAGSAL
-297 VPILSQKLS
+297 VPVLSQKLS
-306 PLKMIMLGTSLL
+306 PLKMIMLGTATL
-318 GAGMLGIALGGVFVG
+318 GAGMLGIACGGFFVG
-333 NNIACYVDV
+333 NSIACYVDV

-348 MMVAASIIGGT
+348 IMVAASTIGGT

-390 GSLLLSAVIT
+390 GSILLSAVVA
-400 KISTEVILVLCVI
+400 KVSTESILIFCVIYAATI
-413 FAIAILAIL
+413 FAILAL
-422 VFVKPQM
+422 VKPQM

-435 LGIKDEKV
+435 LGIKSEKF
-443 SAGLGHQAGILG
+443 
-455 NSIAEMKA
+455 SIG
-463 L
+463 

>member
-1 MEQNKKMYGEIFK
+1 MEQNGKMYGEIIK
-14 EREYRKLIFAT
+14 EHEYRKLIFST

-72 AIVEKMNKKHVIIAT
+72 AIVEKMNKKHVIVAT

-99 LLYRAGLVNALVMA
+99 LLYRAGLMNALVMA

-125 NLPATSAFTIQVVK
+125 NLPATSAFTMQVVK

-145 GMSLNSMLGGAASLA
+145 GMSLNSMLSSAASLA

-171 AGVFAAMM
+171 AGVSAAMM

-184 FAVAAVLIS
+184 FGVAAVLIS

-201 VTEVARNEAS
+201 VTEAAKNEAS

-218 ETENKEQSKI
+218 ETENKKEQNKI

-264 QAPIAGEI
+264 QAPIASEI

-282 AGVFAAIGGIAGSAL
+282 AGAFAAIGGIAGSAF
-297 VPILSQKLS
+297 VPVLSQKLS
-306 PLKMIMLGTSLL
+306 PLKMIMFGTSLL
-318 GAGMLGIALGGVFVG
+318 GAGMLGMACGGVFVG

-359 INIQFMKNADPK
+359 INIQFMKNADPE

-377 AVMGACGTACMPV
+377 AVMGACGAACMPV
-390 GSLLLSAVIT
+390 GSLLLSAVVT
-400 KISTEVILVLCVI
+400 KVSTGAILVFCVI

-435 LGIKDEKV
+435 LGIKNEKV
-443 SAGLGHQAGILG
+443 SASLG
-455 NSIAEMKA
+455 
-463 L
+463 

>member
-1 MEQNKKMYGEIFK
+1 MEQNRKMYGEIIK

-72 AIVEKMNKKHVIIAT
+72 AIVEKMNKKHVIVAT

-92 VIITLFA
+92 CIIILFV

-145 GMSLNSMLGGAASLA
+145 GMSLNSMLSSAASLA

-171 AGVFAAMM
+171 AGVSTAMM

-184 FAVAAVLIS
+184 FGAAAVLIS

-201 VTEVARNEAS
+201 VTEAAQNEAS
-211 KTTSEAG
+211 KTTSATG
-218 ETENKEQSKI
+218 ETENKIEQSKI

-264 QAPIAGEI
+264 QAPIASEI

-282 AGVFAAIGGIAGSAL
+282 AGAFAAIGGIAGSAL
-297 VPILSQKLS
+297 VPVLSQKLS

-318 GAGMLGIALGGVFVG
+318 GAGMLGMACGGVLAG

-390 GSLLLSAVIT
+390 GSLLLSAVVT
-400 KISTEVILVLCVI
+400 KVSTGAILVFCVI

-422 VFVKPQM
+422 VFAKPQM

-435 LGIKDEKV
+435 LGIKNEKV
-443 SAGLGHQAGILG
+443 SANLV
-455 NSIAEMKA
+455 
-463 L
+463 